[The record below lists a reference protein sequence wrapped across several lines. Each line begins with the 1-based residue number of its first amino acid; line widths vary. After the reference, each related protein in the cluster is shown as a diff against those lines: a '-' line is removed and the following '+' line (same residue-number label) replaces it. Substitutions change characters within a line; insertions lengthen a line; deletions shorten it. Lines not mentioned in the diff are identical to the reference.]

1 MSGKKTWFIIG
12 GAAVVV
18 ASGVAGYVYLKYSPA
33 EVSTAIGGAKF
44 VPDAA
49 LMSAFVSNDPQVW
62 SKLQNFGTPE
72 AQTLISQQLKQLQE
86 NFLAKNNLDL
96 EKDLQ
101 SWVGGVTIAVLPSQK
116 SLPSSDDRS
125 SLNSPENS
133 KNSEAKIMLVV
144 GIKDKLNAMNFA
156 SKIKS
161 QSKNETSKSSDY
173 QGVTINFN
181 GENTYSA
188 LVSDYVVLSAQKK
201 IVEQAINTFQ
211 GKETSLVNKSEIYI
225 AQNPQLKNSLA
236 TAFIPD
242 YGALLQELASNSPE
256 NKSPIPSNFNQ
267 LKPIKSVFMGLSVD
281 NNGLRFQAT
290 AKIDSQS
297 FKGNQTP
304 TPGKVVNLFP
314 PQTLALISGQ
324 GINQIW
330 SNLLEQSQQS
340 PELKTKIEGI
350 KQGMKTV
357 NLDADKEVFPWMNG
371 EFAISAIAS
380 EQVLPYNF
388 GGVLVLE
395 TSNRPGAE
403 TTLKKLDDFAKKNTL
418 NVETRTIEDKTITE
432 WKIPF
437 QGALL
442 GHGWLNE
449 NSMFVAIGGSPLAD
463 VMVTKSNNSLSNS
476 DGFKAIAGSLPN
488 SNQGYFYLDVDQ
500 TMSLVNRKLSQVPG
514 SQLPPD
520 FNAIVNSIRGIA
532 ITTNWLDS
540 STSQL
545 EMFLALKPTIK
556 K

>member
-188 LVSDYVVLSAQKK
+188 LVSDYVVLSSQKK

-395 TSNRPGAE
+395 TSDRPGAE

>member
-395 TSNRPGAE
+395 TSDRPGAE

>member
-12 GAAVVV
+12 GAAVLV

-49 LMSAFVSNDPQVW
+49 LMSAFVSNDTQVW

-72 AQTLISQQLKQLQE
+72 AQKLVSQQLKQLQE
-86 NFLAKNNLDL
+86 NFLAKNNLDF

-101 SWVGGVTIAVLPSQK
+101 SWVGGVTIAVLPKEK
-116 SLPSSDDRS
+116 SLNSPDDRS
-125 SLNSPENS
+125 SVNPPEAA
-133 KNSEAKIMLVV
+133 KNSEPKVMLVV
-144 GIKDKLNAMNFA
+144 GIKDKLNAINFA

-161 QSKNETSKSSDY
+161 QAKNENNKSNDY
-173 QGVTINFN
+173 QGVSINFN
-181 GENTYSA
+181 GEKTYSA
-188 LVSDYVVLSAQKK
+188 LVGDYVVLSAQKQV
-201 IVEQAINTFQ
+201 IEQAIDTFQ
-211 GKETSLVNKSEIYI
+211 GKEPTLANQAEIYLK
-225 AQNPQLKNSLA
+225 QNPQFKNSLA

-242 YGALLQELASNSPE
+242 YAALVQELASNSQD
-256 NKSPIPSNFNQ
+256 KSPISSANLNQ
-267 LKPIKSVFMGLSVD
+267 LKQIKSVFMGIAVD
-281 NNGLRFQAT
+281 NNGLRLQAT
-290 AKIDSQS
+290 AKINPETLRL
-297 FKGNQTP
+297 NQTP
-304 TPGKVVNLFP
+304 SPGKVVNLFP
-314 PQTLALISGQ
+314 PQTLALISGN
-324 GINQIW
+324 GINQLW
-330 SNLLEQSQQS
+330 SNLLEQSQKY
-340 PELKTKIEGI
+340 PELKTRIEGI
-350 KQGMKTV
+350 KQGMKTA
-357 NLDADKEVFPWMNG
+357 NLDADKDVFPWMNG

-395 TSNRPGAE
+395 TSDRPGAE
-403 TTLKKLDDFAKKNTL
+403 NTLKKLDDFAKKNTL
-418 NVETRTIEDKTITE
+418 NVETRTIADKTITE

-463 VMVTKSNNSLSNS
+463 LMVTKSNNSLGNS
-476 DGFKAIAGSLPN
+476 DSFKAIAGSLPN
-488 SNQGYFYLDVDQ
+488 PNQGYFYFDVDQ
-500 TMSLVNRKLSQVPG
+500 TMSLVNRKVSQIPG

-520 FNAIVNSIRGIA
+520 FNAIANSIQGIA

-545 EMFLALKPTIK
+545 QMFLALKPTTK